1 MMEQTDIDNKTSSMW
16 PVQHW
21 NSRRQSNSVSCYHFG
36 LQCFPHANSVFTP
49 SSVDGPANN
58 HWLDVTNQL
67 FNYLTNNRHTRSCD
81 PCTWRLSHVTC
92 QGQRQ
97 VAAIAV
103 SLLFQCSRN
112 FTFLSPSQWS
122 DLSSLEVFTATRKL
136 FCRMS
141 LDNGLWVI
149 FLVWSYFRFCPPARS
164 WCWRVVPSHRNVL
177 SGTSDTLF
185 SIL

>member
-36 LQCFPHANSVFTP
+36 LQCFPHAKSVLTP

-67 FNYLTNNRHTRSCD
+67 LNYLANNRHTRSCD

-92 QGQRQ
+92 QGQRP

-103 SLLFQCSRN
+103 SFLFQCSRN
-112 FTFLSPSQWS
+112 FTFLSSSQS
-122 DLSSLEVFTATRKL
+122 SALSSLEVFTATRKL
-136 FCRMS
+136 FCRRWPVS
-141 LDNGLWVI
+141 E
-149 FLVWSYFRFCPPARS
+149 FLVWSYFRFCPPPGRGVDVLCQATGMYS
-164 WCWRVVPSHRNVL
+164 VVQATRC
-177 SGTSDTLF
+177 
-185 SIL
+185 